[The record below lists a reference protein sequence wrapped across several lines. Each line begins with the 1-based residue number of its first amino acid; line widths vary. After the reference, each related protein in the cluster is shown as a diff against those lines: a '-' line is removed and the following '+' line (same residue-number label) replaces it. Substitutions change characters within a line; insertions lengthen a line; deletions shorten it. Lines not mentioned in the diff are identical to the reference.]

1 MSLEETI
8 ERCEAIDTEAARQI
22 AQAAQ
27 RLIQT
32 ADMGASDRQKEIKK
46 LSSVWNVGRGRGTKG
61 ERLLSALKQELQ
73 AKLAKRASEL
83 HGASE
88 PSTPMSAAPPSFCH
102 VAAIETTLE
111 KLREIKSNG
120 TLLARVIDH
129 ACYSEDSI
137 SHAVVN
143 MLQRAEVP
151 VSYTHLPLPTILLV

>member
-32 ADMGASDRQKEIKK
+32 ADMGASERQKEIKK

-73 AKLAKRASEL
+73 AKLAKKL
-83 HGASE
+83 LQ
-88 PSTPMSAAPPSFCH
+88 SAN
-102 VAAIETTLE
+102 
-111 KLREIKSNG
+111 K
-120 TLLARVIDH
+120 
-129 ACYSEDSI
+129 
-137 SHAVVN
+137 
-143 MLQRAEVP
+143 Q
-151 VSYTHLPLPTILLV
+151 